1 MEKNANPWMDWLANW
16 PEMQREMYRQWV
28 DALDKL
34 PGLKPDVIPGFELP
48 KAADVYGQWLDYLKE
63 LVGKFPAAGTGD
75 GPEVFARMLS
85 SAETYTRLYSW
96 WMDLYRDLQ
105 KAAEEGESS
114 SRAFDDFYHRWS
126 AGYEEMVKGIFA
138 AAMPESLQW
147 AAELVSGEVPRLAM
161 DEAIHFWSPWFD
173 YYVQSIRKLTQGGQ
187 PTTETITQAYEDWHS
202 AYQKSFGRI
211 ARMPAM
217 GYYRESVEKYS
228 KAMDSLA
235 DFGVVLADFYASV
248 ANAGRQGMQKLQERL
263 AEATAA
269 GDGGPTSFRELY
281 RVWWQTNE
289 EIYIELFRTEEF
301 SRLLGE
307 LVGRGMNFRENYQ
320 AYLEEVTKELPFP
333 NRSEMDSLYK
343 TVYDLRK
350 EVRRLKREVAEL
362 RGGAEPAL
370 ASAAPARKTTAK
382 KQPAKKPA
390 AKKQVSR
397 KPAAG
402 KPARKG

>member
-1 MEKNANPWMDWLANW
+1 MDKPGNPWMELFAKW
-16 PEMQREMYRQWV
+16 PEMQQDMYGQWM
-28 DALDKL
+28 DALARL
-34 PGLKPDVIPGFELP
+34 PGFKPDVLPGFELP
-48 KAADVYGQWLDYLKE
+48 KTADLYAQWIGYLKE
-63 LVGKFPAAGTGD
+63 LADRFPAAGSGD
-75 GPEVFARMLS
+75 GPEVFTRVLS

-105 KAAEEGESS
+105 KAAAEGESS
-114 SRAFDDFYHRWS
+114 SRAFDDFYHKWS
-126 AGYEEMVKGIFA
+126 EGYEEMIKGVFA

-147 AAELVSGEVPRLAM
+147 AAELVSGEVPRMAL

-173 YYVQSIRKLTQGGQ
+173 YSTQAMRKAAQGGQ
-187 PTTETITQAYEDWHS
+187 PTTESITQAYEDWHA
-202 AYQKSFGRI
+202 AYDRSFGRI

-235 DFGVVLADFYASV
+235 DFNVVLADFYASV
-248 ANAGRQGMQKLQERL
+248 ANAGRQGMQKLSERL
-263 AEATAA
+263 AEAAA
-269 GDGGPTSFRELY
+269 SGEGGPSSFRELY

-307 LVGRGMNFRENYQ
+307 LVGRGMTFRESYQ
-320 AYLEEVTKELPFP
+320 AYVEEVTKELPFP
-333 NRSEMDSLYK
+333 NRSEMDGLYK

-362 RGGAEPAL
+362 RGEEKPA
-370 ASAAPARKTTAK
+370 
-382 KQPAKKPA
+382 AKKPA
-390 AKKQVSR
+390 AAKKQAK
-397 KPAAG
+397 KPAG
-402 KPARKG
+402 KGR